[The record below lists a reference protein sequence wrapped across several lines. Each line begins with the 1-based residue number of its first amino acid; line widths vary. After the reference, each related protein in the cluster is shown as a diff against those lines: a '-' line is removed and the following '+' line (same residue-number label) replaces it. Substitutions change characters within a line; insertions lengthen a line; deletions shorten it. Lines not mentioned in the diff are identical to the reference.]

1 MSSLLDEA
9 TLAQNNHLLQEYIL
23 HSSFYTFSPTSDPTR
38 MVKSTDTGVPA
49 GTGGADYVSFPSG
62 RMENG
67 GNVTNSYK
75 VTSPPGHTMVGT
87 KRHTRKKNPYI
98 CRCALSVG
106 SWTLNPITISIN
118 HNIIS
123 SFRILWVG
131 DASTNLLCTR
141 CSRHVFLVGSEVEEI
156 WSQRQKKIIPK
167 SWWPTATWQ
176 PFVWSKNASN

>member
-1 MSSLLDEA
+1 MCISTLVIWLLESKVLEVEVTTSKNHNSTLAGVSALLDEA

-106 SWTLNPITISIN
+106 S
-118 HNIIS
+118 
-123 SFRILWVG
+123 
-131 DASTNLLCTR
+131 
-141 CSRHVFLVGSEVEEI
+141 
-156 WSQRQKKIIPK
+156 
-167 SWWPTATWQ
+167 
-176 PFVWSKNASN
+176 